1 MGCVE
6 QRCRNPRGNR
16 GGDQERQTGGGGDGE
31 EEQEEVELEKVEGG
45 KKTRLEPVEGGH
57 DEEAGEHFAQV
68 QGHAREQK
76 GAV

>member
-6 QRCRNPRGNR
+6 QRCRNPRGSR
-16 GGDQERQTGGGGDGE
+16 GGDQKRQGGGGGDGE

-45 KKTRLEPVEGGH
+45 KKTRLEVVEEGQ
-57 DEEAGEHFAQV
+57 DEDAGEHFAQV
-68 QGHAREQK
+68 QGHAREEK

>member
-6 QRCRNPRGNR
+6 QCCRYPRDNR
-16 GGDQERQTGGGGDGE
+16 GGDQQGQGGGGDGE

-45 KKTRLEPVEGGH
+45 KKTRLEPVEEGH

-68 QGHAREQK
+68 QGHTREQK

>member
-6 QRCRNPRGNR
+6 QGCRNPRGNR
-16 GGDQERQTGGGGDGE
+16 GGDQKRQGGGGDGE
-31 EEQEEVELEKVEGG
+31 EEQEEVEVDKVEGG
-45 KKTRLEPVEGGH
+45 KKTRLEAVEEGQ

>member
-6 QRCRNPRGNR
+6 QRCRYPRGNR
-16 GGDQERQTGGGGDGE
+16 GGDQERQAGGGDGKE
-31 EEQEEVELEKVEGG
+31 QQEEVEVEKVEGG
-45 KKTRLEPVEGGH
+45 KKTRLEPVEEGQ
-57 DEEAGEHFAQV
+57 DEDAGEHFAQV

>member
-6 QRCRNPRGNR
+6 QRCRYPRGNR
-16 GGDQERQTGGGGDGE
+16 GSDQKRQGGGGDGE

-45 KKTRLEPVEGGH
+45 KKTRLEAVEEGQ

-68 QGHAREQK
+68 QGHTREQK

>member
-1 MGCVE
+1 M
-6 QRCRNPRGNR
+6 
-16 GGDQERQTGGGGDGE
+16 
-31 EEQEEVELEKVEGG
+31 ELEKVEGG
-45 KKTRLEPVEGGH
+45 KKTRLEAVEEGH

>member
-1 MGCVE
+1 MGRVE
-6 QRCRNPRGNR
+6 QRCRYPRGNR
-16 GGDQERQTGGGGDGE
+16 GSDQKRKGGGGDGE
-31 EEQEEVELEKVEGG
+31 EEQEQVELEKMEGG
-45 KKTRLEPVEGGH
+45 KKTRLEPVEEGQ

>member
-6 QRCRNPRGNR
+6 QRCRDPRGNR
-16 GGDQERQTGGGGDGE
+16 GGDQERQAGGGDGKE
-31 EEQEEVELEKVEGG
+31 QQEEVEVEKVEGG
-45 KKTRLEPVEGGH
+45 KKTRLEPVEEGQ

-68 QGHAREQK
+68 QGYAREEK